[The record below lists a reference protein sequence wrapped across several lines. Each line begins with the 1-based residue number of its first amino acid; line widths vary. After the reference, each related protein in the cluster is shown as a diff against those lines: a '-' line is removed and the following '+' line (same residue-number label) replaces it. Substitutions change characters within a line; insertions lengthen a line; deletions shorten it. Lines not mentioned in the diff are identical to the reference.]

1 MPRRSVSDLATGGG
15 VASALRA
22 GTAHGWHCLGCC
34 WALMVVFVVVG
45 VMNLFWMAVIAAIFL
60 IDKHWSRGEGL
71 TRVVGIALVLLEL
84 AVILFPDLLT
94 YISGVATNGPVP
106 MDMDNM

>member
-1 MPRRSVSDLATGGG
+1 VAACECPESGYGPWLARRHL
-15 VASALRA
+15 
-22 GTAHGWHCLGCC
+22 
-34 WALMVVFVVVG
+34 
-45 VMNLFWMAVIAAIFL
+45 L

-71 TRVVGIALVLLEL
+71 TRVVGIALVLLGL
-84 AVILFPDLLT
+84 AVILFPVLLT